1 MADEEATEM
10 KMKWKLMGL
19 LAVGGLLTGP
29 MAANAAMITQVAYD
43 DLTGTQL
50 TTFDDVP
57 GGTAPGTNYDSVFV
71 SGGVSFAERFV
82 GQTNTPSGTFD
93 VLSGSPDG
101 SLALA
106 VGAPGQN
113 LNVFDNAGSQ
123 VLTGLGPAGFPDFDA
138 IGEGAIALLFTSDQS
153 EFGFQLVGGELGSA
167 TLDFFRR
174 DGSLIEQIV
183 LNALADDLYGFSRV
197 GGVNDIAG
205 ISIWNNDPGGIGLD
219 NLRFDVPSGQVPE
232 PGTLA
237 LLGLGL
243 VGMGYA
249 RRKKAA

>member
-1 MADEEATEM
+1 
-10 KMKWKLMGL
+10 
-19 LAVGGLLTGP
+19 